1 MISGRSPKGDKRANQ
16 MAGALLQSLVRR
28 GQLIWLMVAVAVVA
42 MSLIS
47 PHFLTVENLF
57 TNVLRQSAVIGI
69 VSVGMTLVIATRGF
83 DLSVGSNIALS
94 SSIMALLLT
103 ESGATVLEGV
113 LVALAIGAVIGLT
126 NGVLVAK
133 VRVPPFIATLGML
146 SIARGLALVFAGTT
160 PVDLLPQSLL
170 DLGRGKVGFLPIPV
184 LLLAGTWLVA
194 AYLLKH
200 TRFGR
205 YALAI
210 GSNEEGARLSGIK
223 VDSYKIAHYLVLG
236 VLAAAAGV
244 VLTGRL
250 GAAQATMAVGLE
262 FQAIAAVVVGGTS
275 LFGGE
280 AKLGGSVGGAI
291 LVGVLRN
298 GLLLRS
304 VDTNWINI
312 IIGVAMVAS
321 VAFDGLRRFR
331 RKGLS

>member
-1 MISGRSPKGDKRANQ
+1 MISGGSPKGDKRVNQ
-16 MAGALLQSLVRR
+16 MAGVLLQSLVRR

-113 LVALAIGAVIGLT
+113 LVALAIGAAIGLT

-280 AKLGGSVGGAI
+280 AKIGGSVGGAI

>member
-113 LVALAIGAVIGLT
+113 LVALAIGAAIGLT

-146 SIARGLALVFAGTT
+146 SIARGFALVFAGTT

-236 VLAAAAGV
+236 ILTAAAGV

-280 AKLGGSVGGAI
+280 AKIGGSVGGAI

>member
-1 MISGRSPKGDKRANQ
+1 MISGGSPKGDKRVNQ
-16 MAGALLQSLVRR
+16 MAGVLLQSLVRR

-113 LVALAIGAVIGLT
+113 LVALAIGAAIGLT

-146 SIARGLALVFAGTT
+146 SIARGFALVFAGTT

-236 VLAAAAGV
+236 VLTAAAGV

-280 AKLGGSVGGAI
+280 AKIGGSVGGAI

>member
-113 LVALAIGAVIGLT
+113 LVALAIGAAIGLT

-146 SIARGLALVFAGTT
+146 SIARGFALVFAGTT

-280 AKLGGSVGGAI
+280 AKIGGSVGGAI

>member
-1 MISGRSPKGDKRANQ
+1 
-16 MAGALLQSLVRR
+16 
-28 GQLIWLMVAVAVVA
+28 
-42 MSLIS
+42 
-47 PHFLTVENLF
+47 
-57 TNVLRQSAVIGI
+57 
-69 VSVGMTLVIATRGF
+69 
-83 DLSVGSNIALS
+83 
-94 SSIMALLLT
+94 MALLLT

-321 VAFDGLRRFR
+321 VAFDGLRRYR

>member
-113 LVALAIGAVIGLT
+113 LVALAIGAAIGLT

-146 SIARGLALVFAGTT
+146 SIARGFALVFAGTT

>member
-1 MISGRSPKGDKRANQ
+1 MISGGSPKGDKRVNQ
-16 MAGALLQSLVRR
+16 MAGVLLQSLVRR

-113 LVALAIGAVIGLT
+113 LVALAIGAAIGLT

-236 VLAAAAGV
+236 ILTAAAGV

-280 AKLGGSVGGAI
+280 AKIGGSVGGAI

>member
-1 MISGRSPKGDKRANQ
+1 MISGGSPKGDKRVNQ
-16 MAGALLQSLVRR
+16 MAGVLLQSLVRR

-113 LVALAIGAVIGLT
+113 LVALAIGAAIGLT

-146 SIARGLALVFAGTT
+146 SIARGFALVFAGTT

-321 VAFDGLRRFR
+321 VAFDGLRRYR

>member
-16 MAGALLQSLVRR
+16 RAGALLQSLVRR

-113 LVALAIGAVIGLT
+113 LVALAIGAAIGLT

-146 SIARGLALVFAGTT
+146 SIARGFALVFAGTT

>member
-16 MAGALLQSLVRR
+16 MVGALLQSLVRR

>member
-1 MISGRSPKGDKRANQ
+1 MTSRRSPKDDKRATRL
-16 MAGALLQSLVRR
+16 AGSLLRSLVRR

-103 ESGATVLEGV
+103 ESGATVIEGV
-113 LVALAIGAVIGLT
+113 AVALAIGAVIGAT

-133 VRVPPFIATLGML
+133 IRVPPFIATLGML

-170 DLGRGKVGFLPIPV
+170 DLGRGKVGFLPLPV
-184 LLLAGTWLVA
+184 LFLAGTWLVA
-194 AYLLKH
+194 AYLVKH

-210 GSNEEGARLSGIK
+210 GSNEEGARLSGVK
-223 VDSYKIAHYLVLG
+223 VDSYRIAHYVVLG
-236 VLAAAAGV
+236 ILTAAAGV

-280 AKLGGSVGGAI
+280 AKLAGSVGGAL

-312 IIGVAMVAS
+312 IIGAVMVAS
-321 VAFDGLRRFR
+321 VAFDGLRRIR
-331 RKGLS
+331 MGRLS

>member
-113 LVALAIGAVIGLT
+113 LVALAIGAAIGLT

-146 SIARGLALVFAGTT
+146 SIARGFALVFAGTT

-236 VLAAAAGV
+236 VLTAAAGV

>member
-1 MISGRSPKGDKRANQ
+1 MISGGSPKGDKRVNQ
-16 MAGALLQSLVRR
+16 MAGVLLQSLVRR

-113 LVALAIGAVIGLT
+113 LVALAIGAAIGLT

-146 SIARGLALVFAGTT
+146 SIARGFALVFAGTT

-236 VLAAAAGV
+236 VLTAAAGV

-280 AKLGGSVGGAI
+280 AKIGGSVGGAI

-321 VAFDGLRRFR
+321 VAFDGLRRYR

>member
-1 MISGRSPKGDKRANQ
+1 MTPRRSPKDDKRATRL
-16 MAGALLQSLVRR
+16 AGSLLRLLVRR

-57 TNVLRQSAVIGI
+57 TNVLRQSAVVGI

-103 ESGATVLEGV
+103 ESGATVIEGIA
-113 LVALAIGAVIGLT
+113 VALAIGAAIGAT

-133 VRVPPFIATLGML
+133 IRVPPFIATLGML

-170 DLGRGKVGFLPIPV
+170 DLGRGKVGFLPLPV
-184 LLLAGTWLVA
+184 LFLAGTWLVA
-194 AYLLKH
+194 AYLVKH

-210 GSNEEGARLSGIK
+210 GSNEEGARLSGVK
-223 VDSYKIAHYLVLG
+223 VDSYRIAHYVVLG
-236 VLAAAAGV
+236 VLTAAAGV

-280 AKLGGSVGGAI
+280 AKLAGSVGGAI

-312 IIGVAMVAS
+312 IIGAVMVAS
-321 VAFDGLRRFR
+321 VAFDGLRRIR
-331 RKGLS
+331 AGRLS

>member
-113 LVALAIGAVIGLT
+113 LVALAIGAAIGLT